1 MHYALLVLVPRD
13 GVQRVDLDLGTRSM
27 ADDDGSRR
35 PSRLSTP
42 VNPAGV
48 GSSASNRG
56 STGMVSPDTIRE
68 ILQTGDQSLID
79 DACEQWSAADIGQ
92 YLATIPTPSPVRAFP
107 AGVGSAASNRSS
119 TASPGVPRTFT
130 GAVAGAGGGGG
141 GGGGGGS
148 SPGSSSGSRSGG
160 SSRSRG
166 RGSTPQGSGRGSTPQ
181 GSGRGGTPPAS
192 GRASTP
198 RGRPQQAQKQPRG
211 RGRGQAQKRPRR
223 PNPSP
228 TLPWSRP
235 GSSTQGS
242 PRAPLNQAD
251 LQRRLR
257 MLLQDQEQ
265 IAAGRRIANI
275 TTTNSIVTSY
285 KGGGRPSVQSNSSR
299 YSF

>member
-1 MHYALLVLVPRD
+1 
-13 GVQRVDLDLGTRSM
+13 M

-35 PSRLSTP
+35 PSQPSTS
-42 VNPAGV
+42 VNPTGV
-48 GSSASNRG
+48 GLSASNRG
-56 STGMVSPDTIRE
+56 SPHGMVSPSILRE
-68 ILQTGDQSLID
+68 ILESGKQGLID
-79 DACEQWSAADIGQ
+79 DAFEQWDAADMGRLLST
-92 YLATIPTPSPVRAFP
+92 LASPARSSP

-119 TASPGVPRTFT
+119 PSPAVPRTPT
-130 GAVAGAGGGGG
+130 GVEVGAGGGD
-141 GGGGGGS
+141 GGGGS
-148 SPGSSSGSRSGG
+148 SSSSG
-160 SSRSRG
+160 SSRSR
-166 RGSTPQGSGRGSTPQ
+166 RSTPPSGRVSTPP
-181 GSGRGGTPPAS
+181 SGRSGTPPVPV
-192 GRASTP
+192 GASTA
-198 RGRPQQAQKQPRG
+198 RGRPRQGQKEPRG
-211 RGRGQAQKRPRR
+211 RGRGRGRGGRPPR

-228 TLPWSRP
+228 TLPWTRP

-285 KGGGRPSVQSNSSR
+285 KEGGRPSVQSNSSR

>member
-1 MHYALLVLVPRD
+1 
-13 GVQRVDLDLGTRSM
+13 M

-35 PSRLSTP
+35 PSQPSTP

-56 STGMVSPDTIRE
+56 SPMMISPETIRE

-79 DACEQWSAADIGQ
+79 DAFEQWSAADIGQ
-92 YLATIPTPSPVRAFP
+92 YLATIPIPSPVRASP

-119 TASPGVPRTFT
+119 SPSPGVHRTPT
-130 GAVAGAGGGGG
+130 GAVAGAGGGGD
-141 GGGGGGS
+141 S
-148 SPGSSSGSRSGG
+148 SPGSSSGSRSGASTG
-160 SSRSRG
+160 SRG
-166 RGSTPQGSGRGSTPQ
+166 RSSTPQ
-181 GSGRGGTPPAS
+181 GSGRGGTPPGPA
-192 GRASTP
+192 RASTP
-198 RGRPQQAQKQPRG
+198 RGRPQQAQKQRRG

-228 TLPWSRP
+228 TLPWSQL
-235 GSSTQGS
+235 GSSTQVS

-257 MLLQDQEQ
+257 MLLQVQEQ

-275 TTTNSIVTSY
+275 TTTNSIVTSD
-285 KGGGRPSVQSNSSR
+285 KEGGRPSVQSNSSR

>member
-1 MHYALLVLVPRD
+1 
-13 GVQRVDLDLGTRSM
+13 M

-35 PSRLSTP
+35 PSQLSTP

-48 GSSASNRG
+48 GSSTSNRG
-56 STGMVSPDTIRE
+56 SPAMVSPGTIRE
-68 ILQTGDQSLID
+68 ILDTGDPNLID
-79 DACEQWSAADIGQ
+79 DAFEQWSAADICR
-92 YLATIPTPSPVRAFP
+92 YLESIPTQPPITVFPV
-107 AGVGSAASNRSS
+107 GIGSAASNLSP
-119 TASPGVPRTFT
+119 SPGLPRTPRVLWQVPAEE
-130 GAVAGAGGGGG
+130 GLRPA
-141 GGGGGGS
+141 
-148 SPGSSSGSRSGG
+148 GSRSGASTG
-160 SSRSRG
+160 SRG
-166 RGSTPQGSGRGSTPQ
+166 RGSTPQGSRRGSAPQGSARGST
-181 GSGRGGTPPAS
+181 SPAPV
-192 GRASTP
+192 RASTP
-198 RGRPQQAQKQPRG
+198 RGRPQQARKQPRG
-211 RGRGQAQKRPRR
+211 QGRGQAQKRPRR

-235 GSSTQGS
+235 GSSTQVS

-285 KGGGRPSVQSNSSR
+285 KEGGRPSVQSNSSR